1 MLTSP
6 GWHGA
11 SKDSTIVSRLRLK
24 SVRPIIVLPVSVGNT
39 SARDPAP
46 SRFGADPLSHA
57 SPATGRRASR
67 PARNQCLPRQSGP
80 GGTIKL
86 KRQDAARRRA
96 SGTARAARPLRRAA
110 RVIHRANRRHPTN
123 GGVGVWSGREGEPA
137 QEQCPSG
144 HCSRRTPRSSA
155 QGPGIRTP
163 AKIRRVPRGTRS
175 YGRGERI

>member
-1 MLTSP
+1 MTPMRYFSRMLTSP

-96 SGTARAARPLRRAA
+96 SRTARAARPLRRAA

-123 GGVGVWSGREGEPA
+123 GGVV
-137 QEQCPSG
+137 
-144 HCSRRTPRSSA
+144 
-155 QGPGIRTP
+155 
-163 AKIRRVPRGTRS
+163 
-175 YGRGERI
+175 YGRGERVSRIRNNVPVDIVPGERPVAPRRGRESERPQK